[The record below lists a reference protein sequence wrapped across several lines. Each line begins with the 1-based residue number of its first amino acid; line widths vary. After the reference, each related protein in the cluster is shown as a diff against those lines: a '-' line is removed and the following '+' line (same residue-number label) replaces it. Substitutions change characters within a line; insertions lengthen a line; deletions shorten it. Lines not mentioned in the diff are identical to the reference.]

1 MTVGKTKTSI
11 PEEILCKVTDR
22 AADRIQEWI
31 EADRKRKQSGMCIRR
46 NNSKRNSIK
55 EK

>member
-22 AADRIQEWI
+22 T
-31 EADRKRKQSGMCIRR
+31 ADRKRNRSGMCIRR

-55 EK
+55 GK